1 MLFEGKEREETRK
14 VRGGELFWGGVAPS
28 RGIVGALL
36 SRSQSFSVIP
46 SQSRASQSF
55 PVVSRSRRPVVPGS
69 RGLAVLSSRRPVVPL
84 SRSSI

>member
-36 SRSQSFSVIP
+36 SRSRAFSGVP
-46 SQSRASQSF
+46 SHSQSIARL
-55 PVVSRSRRPVVPGS
+55 PVVSRSRRPVVPKALG
-69 RGLAVLSSRRPVVPL
+69 
-84 SRSSI
+84 